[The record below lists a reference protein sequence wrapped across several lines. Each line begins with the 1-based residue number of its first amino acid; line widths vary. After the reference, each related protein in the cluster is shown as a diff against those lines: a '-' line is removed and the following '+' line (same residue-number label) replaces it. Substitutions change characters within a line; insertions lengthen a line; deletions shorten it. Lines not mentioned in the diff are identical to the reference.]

1 MIEVLTRILT
11 KSNIF
16 ILKYNIFLVALIPN
30 SYIFNSAQLKP
41 KRKEKMNKEKLIMML
56 LNEDQGSSNETPFI
70 VGKSYLIRT
79 VTHIDVILKHASWI
93 ADTGRYHDCLTEG
106 NFSEVEPYPNEVMVS
121 IGCICDAT
129 EWTHALPRDQK

>member
-1 MIEVLTRILT
+1 
-11 KSNIF
+11 
-16 ILKYNIFLVALIPN
+16 
-30 SYIFNSAQLKP
+30 
-41 KRKEKMNKEKLIMML
+41 MNKEKLIMML

-79 VTHIDVILKHASWI
+79 VTHIDVGECVGVQGGFVILKHASWI